1 MEIFLNSQIG
11 AMKSSLLYF
20 NEASE
25 ALQLIAKGADYVQR
39 TSDVYS
45 QVELTRGLMLFGQD
59 KVGHLFDETNWTC
72 THLVLK
78 GWLFSSTST
87 FTSYCT

>member
-1 MEIFLNSQIG
+1 MTSQIG
-11 AMKSSLLYF
+11 AIKSSLLYF

-25 ALQLIAKGADYVQR
+25 ALQVLAKEAEYVQR

-59 KVGHLFDETNWTC
+59 KVGQDRTGQIRIETIKTC
-72 THLVLK
+72 TQFSLK
-78 GWLFSSTST
+78 VR
-87 FTSYCT
+87 